1 MSEKIMMSGNEAIA
15 RGVWEAGVHVA
26 AAYPGTPST
35 EILENIGAL
44 YKDDIYCEW
53 SVNEKV
59 AFEVASGASIG
70 GARAFCAFKHV
81 GMNVAT
87 DPIFSMGY
95 AGVNGGLVFV
105 TADDPGCWS
114 SQNEQDNR
122 WYAPHSKIAMLEPSD
137 SQECLDFVKAAY
149 ELSERFDTPVMIR
162 MTTRVCHSK
171 SLVQTGDRKDVDVIR
186 YERNPSKFALL
197 PATALSR
204 HPIREQLLADMEEYG
219 HDCPFNRVEETEN
232 SSVGVITSGISY
244 QHARE
249 AFGQNAAFLKLGLTY
264 PLPKRLIKEFCERH
278 ETVYV
283 IEENDPYLETQ
294 VKALG
299 FPNVHG
305 KDLVP
310 ICNELNAAI
319 LRRVIFNEEQ
329 EETYH
334 VEAKAPARPPTMC
347 AGCPHRGFFY
357 ALTKVMDRIVPA
369 GDIGCYGLGT
379 QAPFNGFGF
388 SLCMG
393 AGFSSL
399 VGLSQ
404 ALKKQGDARKP
415 LGMVGDSTFFHSG
428 ITSLIDIVSS
438 ESDVIACVLDN
449 SITAMTGHQ
458 DNPGTAKNLMGQPSP
473 VVDIVALVKACGV
486 DDDHLRIVDPLDIKA
501 MDAALKDGIAAE
513 GPFVIITKRPC
524 VLIKEVARANG
535 KRHAVID
542 PEKCVGCRLCMSAAC
557 PAIAF
562 KDGRSVIND
571 GSGCTG
577 CGLCTQI
584 CPFGAISITEE

>member
-1 MSEKIMMSGNEAIA
+1 MSEKVMMSGNEAVA
-15 RGVWEAGVHVA
+15 RGVWEAGVSVA

-70 GARAFCAFKHV
+70 GVRAFCAFKHV

-122 WYAPHSKIAMLEPSD
+122 YYAPHAKIAMLEPSD
-137 SQECLDFVKAAY
+137 SQECLDFVRAAY
-149 ELSERFDTPVMIR
+149 ELSERFDTPIMIR

-171 SLVQTGDRKDVDVIR
+171 SLVSTGTRTEPDAIR
-186 YERNPSKFALL
+186 YVPKPSKFALL
-197 PATALSR
+197 PAVALAR
-204 HPIREQLLADMEEYG
+204 HPAREQLLSEMEEYG
-219 HDCPFNRVEETEN
+219 YSCPFNRVEETA
-232 SSVGVITSGISY
+232 GVRIGVVTSGISY

-249 AFGQNAAFLKLGLTY
+249 AFGDTASFLKLGLTY
-264 PLPKRLIKEFCERH
+264 PLPGRLIKEFCSRY

-294 VKALG
+294 IKALG
-299 FPNVHG
+299 IANIHG
-305 KDLVP
+305 KDLIP
-310 ICNELNAAI
+310 ICNELNAGI
-319 LRRVIFNEEQ
+319 IRRAVFGEEPG
-329 EETYH
+329 ETYH
-334 VEAKAPARPPTMC
+334 VDAKAPARPPTMC
-347 AGCPHRGFFY
+347 AGCPHRGFFF
-357 ALTKVMDRIVPA
+357 ALTKVMDRIVTA
-369 GDIGCYGLGT
+369 GDIGCYGLGS
-379 QAPFNGFGF
+379 QPPFNGFGF

-393 AGFSSL
+393 AGFSTL
-399 VGLSQ
+399 VGLSR
-404 ALKKQGDARKP
+404 ALEKQGDSRKA
-415 LGMVGDSTFFHSG
+415 LGMLGDSTFFHSG

-438 ESDVIACVLDN
+438 ESNVIACVMDN

-473 VVDIVALVKACGV
+473 QIDIVALVKACGI
-486 DDDHLRIVDPLDIKA
+486 DDTHLRVVDPVDTKA
-501 MDAALKDGIAAE
+501 MDAALRDALDAE
-513 GPFVIITKRPC
+513 GPFVIVTRRPC

-535 KRHAVID
+535 TRHAVID
-542 PEKCVGCRLCMSAAC
+542 PEKCVGCKQCMKVAC

-562 KDGRSVIND
+562 RDGQSVIPD

-577 CGLCTQI
+577 CGLCTQV
-584 CPFGAISITEE
+584 CPVGAISIVED

>member
-1 MSEKIMMSGNEAIA
+1 MSTKVMMSGNEAIA

-53 SVNEKV
+53 SCNEKV

-122 WYAPHSKIAMLEPSD
+122 LYAPHAKIAMLEPSD
-137 SQECLDFVKAAY
+137 SQECLDYVKAGY
-149 ELSERFDTPVMIR
+149 VLSERYDTPVMIR
-162 MTTRVCHSK
+162 VTTRVCHSK
-171 SLVQTGDRKDVDVIR
+171 SLVVTGERQDVEVRK

-197 PATALSR
+197 PAVALAR
-204 HPIREQLLADMEEYG
+204 HPIREKLLADMEEYAYT
-219 HDCPFNRVEETEN
+219 CPFNIVEENEN
-232 SSVGVITSGISY
+232 TSVGVITSGISY
-244 QHARE
+244 QHSKE
-249 AFGQNAAFLKLGLTY
+249 VFGSKASYLKLGLTY
-264 PLPKRLIKEFCERH
+264 PLSKKLIKEFCERFD
-278 ETVYV
+278 TIYV
-283 IEENDPYLETQ
+283 IEENEPYLETQ
-294 VKALG
+294 VRALG
-299 FPNVHG
+299 FTNVHG
-305 KDLVP
+305 KDLIP
-310 ICNELNAAI
+310 ICNELNAGI
-319 LRRVIFNEEQ
+319 LRRVLLNEEPG
-329 EETYH
+329 ETYH
-334 VEAKAPARPPTMC
+334 VEANAPARPPTMC
-347 AGCPHRGFFY
+347 AGCPHRGFFFS
-357 ALTKVMDRIVPA
+357 LTKVSDRIAAA

-393 AGFSSL
+393 AGLSSL
-399 VGLSQ
+399 VGFSE
-404 ALKKQGDARKP
+404 ALRRQGDDRKA

-428 ITSLIDIVSS
+428 LTSLIDIAAS
-438 ESDVIACVLDN
+438 EANVIACILDN

-458 DNPGTAKNLMGQPSP
+458 DNPGTARNLMGQPSP
-473 VVDIVALVKACGV
+473 VIDIVALVRACGI
-486 DDDHLRIVDPLDIKA
+486 DENHLRVVDPLDMKA
-501 MDAALKDGIAAE
+501 MDAALNDGINAS

-535 KRHAVID
+535 RRHAVID
-542 PEKCVGCRLCMSAAC
+542 PEKCVGCKQCMKIAC

-562 KDGRSVIND
+562 KDGKSVIPD

-577 CGLCTQI
+577 CGLCTQM
-584 CPFGAISITEE
+584 CKFGAISIVEE